1 MYKDFRILLSQC
13 NAQMKI
19 SFPGL
24 IFVQYKSINIIIII
38 IIIIL
43 APLVSWSKSD
53 FPYIWS
59 HARVFFHNWPFK
71 SQEWPKS
78 IFSHNNNT

>member
-13 NAQMKI
+13 NAQ
-19 SFPGL
+19 
-24 IFVQYKSINIIIII
+24 YKSINIIIII
-38 IIIIL
+38 IIL
-43 APLVSWSKSD
+43 ALLVSWSKSD